1 MELSAATAA
10 YALQDTVKD
19 LLEDKI
25 NGTMHE
31 YAKNDEIKSA
41 VDFMQSRVRFFDRLY
56 LWD

>member
-31 YAKNDEIKSA
+31 YNKNDEIKNA
-41 VDFMQSRVRFFDRLY
+41 VDFMQSRVRF
-56 LWD
+56 W